1 MKFMIVFLLKY
12 SNVVPNNCAPCC
24 YNQFFFFCLGQ
35 PIIDGDGLQFFT
47 ENSTFE
53 LFCSYSTRNIIPDSL
68 QFFDKNNNKLTVDR
82 GFNRTIVSSSQDLVN
97 VSLSKSR
104 IQAEDNGRYTCRY
117 KSGPDFYVTVAIVRG
132 ILKHI
137 IHVYF
142 NQFHQFQIYPLLTVE
157 KDKREDSNKF

>member
-1 MKFMIVFLLKY
+1 MIVFLLKY

-24 YNQFFFFCLGQ
+24 YNQFFFFLGQ
-35 PIIDGDGLQFFT
+35 PIIHGDGLQFFT

-82 GFNRTIVSSSQDLVN
+82 GFNRTVVSSSQDLVN

-104 IQAEDNGRYTCRY
+104 IQADDYGRYTCRY
-117 KSGPDFYVTVAIVRG
+117 GSGSNYYVTVAIVRG
-132 ILKHI
+132 ILKHT

-142 NQFHQFQIYPLLTVE
+142 ASI
-157 KDKREDSNKF
+157 SN